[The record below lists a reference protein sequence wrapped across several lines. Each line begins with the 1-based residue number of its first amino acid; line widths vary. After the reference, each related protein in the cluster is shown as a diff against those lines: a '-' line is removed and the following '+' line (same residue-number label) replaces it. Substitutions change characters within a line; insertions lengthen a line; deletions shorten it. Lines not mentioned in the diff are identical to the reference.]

1 MTFSKEVEQLAH
13 DLRHPENF
21 EVTIPELNTQLRDY
35 QTTGVRWL
43 SMLDHYGFGG
53 ILADDMGLG
62 KTLQTIAFLTSKLT
76 PETRIL
82 ILSPSSLIYN
92 WQDEFTRFAPEIDV
106 VVAYGL
112 KAVRDDIISQN
123 HQVVITSYSSFRQ
136 DFDEYSQLNFDYL
149 ILDEAQVMKNTQT
162 KIAHYLRQFKV
173 KNCFALSG
181 TPIENKLLEIW
192 SIFQIVLPGLL
203 PDKNVSS
210 KWKLSKWHVLLSH
223 LSCVAVKKKFF
234 QNYQI

>member
-1 MTFSKEVEQLAH
+1 M
-13 DLRHPENF
+13 RHPENF

-112 KAVRDDIISQN
+112 KAVRDDIIRK
-123 HQVVITSYSSFRQ
+123 SSGC
-136 DFDEYSQLNFDYL
+136 DY
-149 ILDEAQVMKNTQT
+149 
-162 KIAHYLRQFKV
+162 
-173 KNCFALSG
+173 
-181 TPIENKLLEIW
+181 
-192 SIFQIVLPGLL
+192 
-203 PDKNVSS
+203 
-210 KWKLSKWHVLLSH
+210 
-223 LSCVAVKKKFF
+223 
-234 QNYQI
+234 